1 MSAIQVPRLQLA
13 ANFSQGDKVEWES
26 SGDRNA
32 RGVIQRVE
40 RDGTIDVPGADFT
53 VEGTEDDPA
62 ALIEVME
69 PGSEGHTP
77 TGDMAAHKFSALS
90 STDFDVAETEASA
103 PVRRPIVLRS
113 THEPGDEIAK
123 LRRRQEGVLTFRS
136 ASQASVHEPTETEL
150 AKINEI
156 SSVDLS
162 ADEVV
167 VFEDFAASNE
177 QMEKRPMRLTESALR
192 RLETRYQRG
201 RQFRAGHD
209 EKQRVGATFDAEVT
223 EENVNGHDAL
233 WLRTK
238 SYAVR
243 NEATTPRR
251 RQLIQDMKTGV
262 LQYTSIGAQ
271 GGRWDTVG
279 LDGEGRDPII
289 EISHDP
295 DAEKPLEATELS
307 RVDLGAVEEAQAI
320 R

>member
-1 MSAIQVPRLQLA
+1 MPWS
-13 ANFSQGDKVEWES
+13 KV
-26 SGDRNA
+26 D
-32 RGVIQRVE
+32 
-40 RDGTIDVPGADFT
+40 
-53 VEGTEDDPA
+53 
-62 ALIEVME
+62 
-69 PGSEGHTP
+69 GSEVEEG
-77 TGDMAAHKFSALS
+77 
-90 STDFDVAETEASA
+90 SA
-103 PVRRPIVLRS
+103 PVRRPIVLQS
-113 THEPGDEIAK
+113 TPEPEGEVAK
-123 LRRRQEGVLTFRS
+123 LRRRQEGTLTFRS
-136 ASQASVHEPTETEL
+136 ASQASVHEPTEAEL
-150 AKINEI
+150 TKINEI

-192 RLETRYQRG
+192 RLKTRYELG
-201 RQFRAGHD
+201 RQFRAGHN
-209 EKQRVGATFDAEVT
+209 ERERVGSTFDASV
-223 EENVNGHDAL
+223 EEASVNGHDAL

-243 NEATTPRR
+243 NEETTPKR

-271 GGRWDTVG
+271 GGSWDTVE
-279 LDGEGRDPII
+279 LDGEGQGLMI

-295 DAEKPLEATELS
+295 GAEKPLEATELS

>member
-1 MSAIQVPRLQLA
+1 MP
-13 ANFSQGDKVEWES
+13 QGKVDES
-26 SGDRNA
+26 E
-32 RGVIQRVE
+32 VE
-40 RDGTIDVPGADFT
+40 
-53 VEGTEDDPA
+53 EG
-62 ALIEVME
+62 
-69 PGSEGHTP
+69 
-77 TGDMAAHKFSALS
+77 
-90 STDFDVAETEASA
+90 SA
-103 PVRRPIVLRS
+103 PVRRPIVLQS
-113 THEPGDEIAK
+113 TADPEGEVAK
-123 LRRRQEGVLTFRS
+123 LRRRQEGALTFRS

-162 ADEVV
+162 AGEVV

-192 RLETRYQRG
+192 RLKARYRRG

-223 EENVNGHDAL
+223 EANVNGHDAL

-243 NEATTPRR
+243 NEETTPKR

-271 GGRWDTVG
+271 GGSWDTVE
-279 LDGEGRDPII
+279 LDGEGGGHMI

-295 DAEKPLEATELS
+295 DAGKPLQVIELS